1 MKKKRFKKLRGTVF
15 TDCERGSILKRW
27 ERRKKKM
34 ACKRRSRTRIHVRQ
48 KLYRSQSR
56 STTWKNSEVLPFPFF
71 LSFVHR
77 YYATSLRNPPSV
89 LTPWN
94 ARSFALLNFKT
105 RFRWRNIRFRS
116 VLRYCSPS
124 TFPLREERGQEM
136 RIFIIQGRGF
146 FTFDDLNY
154 RSIFFKYSNLR
165 DIHFG
170 ISFFKIFQI
179 LYIPVFPPIRWN
191 F

>member
-1 MKKKRFKKLRGTVF
+1 M
-15 TDCERGSILKRW
+15 
-27 ERRKKKM
+27 
-34 ACKRRSRTRIHVRQ
+34 
-48 KLYRSQSR
+48 
-56 STTWKNSEVLPFPFF
+56 LPFPFF

-124 TFPLREERGQEM
+124 TFPLCEERDKRCEFLSF
-136 RIFIIQGRGF
+136 RKEDSS

>member
-1 MKKKRFKKLRGTVF
+1 
-15 TDCERGSILKRW
+15 
-27 ERRKKKM
+27 M

-179 LYIPVFPPIRWN
+179 LSYLGFSANSMEFLKALLLFLFFFPFTIFVTVNQSFFSRI
-191 F
+191 